1 MSIEYF
7 NEVLEIM
14 ENSEPLRRTVFG
26 VAKQTGCTAAGTAA
40 GGLLMGPFGALVG
53 GVMGAVYGCK
63 CSDKYDSLIRSLR
76 SMTDGEKRRASA
88 QIQRL
93 VESASIEDFLRYI
106 STQPHSE
113 QLIKLLL
120 KIISEKTTS

>member
-7 NEVLEIM
+7 NEVLKIM
-14 ENSEPLRRTVFG
+14 ENSEPLRKTVCE

-40 GGLLMGPFGALVG
+40 GGFLMGPFGALVG
-53 GVMGAVYGCK
+53 GVMGAVYGYR

-93 VESASIEDFLRYI
+93 VESASIEDFLSYI
-106 STQPHSE
+106 STPAHGE
-113 QLIKLLL
+113 QVIELLL
-120 KIISEKTTS
+120 NIIREKATS